1 MLSYREYNVLKEPNH
16 GSGRIQTRP
25 NNFFILGSHSML
37 VRLLAV
43 ALIATSL
50 AACSSTKDEEAGG
63 VTVGERMDA
72 GTGGPLDGTG
82 VYGDGSVDGSAIPG
96 SQQDL
101 VNNVGDRVFFAYD
114 SYDLA
119 PEARDTLN
127 RQAEWLNRYP
137 NLAITIEGHSDERG
151 TREYNI
157 ALGDRRATSV
167 KNYLVS
173 MGVAAN
179 RLNTISYGKE
189 QPAVV
194 GSDAASWAQNRRGV
208 TRVQ

>member
-1 MLSYREYNVLKEPNH
+1 ML
-16 GSGRIQTRP
+16 I
-25 NNFFILGSHSML
+25 
-37 VRLLAV
+37 RLLAI
-43 ALIATSL
+43 ALLSTSL
-50 AACSSTKDEEAGG
+50 VACSSTKDEDAGG
-63 VTVGERMDA
+63 VTVGERAD
-72 GTGGPLDGTG
+72 GGYGANGGSG
-82 VYGDGSVDGSAIPG
+82 VYGDGSIDGSVVPG

-101 VNNVGDRVFFAYD
+101 ATNVGDRVFFAYD

-137 NLAITIEGHSDERG
+137 NLAITVEGHSDERG
-151 TREYNI
+151 TREYNL
-157 ALGDRRATSV
+157 ALGDRRATAV

-173 MGVAAN
+173 MGVPSS
-179 RLNTISYGKE
+179 RVNTISYGKE

-194 GSDAASWAQNRRGV
+194 GSDASSWAQNRRGV

>member
-1 MLSYREYNVLKEPNH
+1 MLIRTLA
-16 GSGRIQTRP
+16 IA
-25 NNFFILGSHSML
+25 
-37 VRLLAV
+37 LLAFSV
-43 ALIATSL
+43 
-50 AACSSTKDEEAGG
+50 AACSSTPDSEDGA
-63 VTVGERMDA
+63 VTVGERVDGGMGGA
-72 GTGGPLDGTG
+72 GVDGTG
-82 VYGDGSVDGSAIPG
+82 VYGADGAVDGSVIPG

-101 VNNVGDRVFFAYD
+101 ATNVGDRVFFAYD

-137 NLAITIEGHSDERG
+137 NLAITVEGHADERG
-151 TREYNI
+151 TREYNL

-173 MGVAAN
+173 MGVPAS
-179 RLNTISYGKE
+179 RINTISYGKE

-194 GSDAASWAQNRRGV
+194 GSDASSWAQNRRAV

>member
-1 MLSYREYNVLKEPNH
+1 ML
-16 GSGRIQTRP
+16 I
-25 NNFFILGSHSML
+25 
-37 VRLLAV
+37 RLLAI
-43 ALIATSL
+43 ALLATSL

-63 VTVGERMDA
+63 VTVGERVDG
-72 GTGGPLDGTG
+72 GTGPLDGTG
-82 VYGDGSVDGSAIPG
+82 VYGDGSVSGSAVPG
-96 SQQDL
+96 SQEDL
-101 VNNVGDRVFFAYD
+101 AANVGDRVFFAYD

-127 RQAEWLNRYP
+127 RQVEWLNRYP
-137 NLAITIEGHSDERG
+137 NLQITIEGHSDERG

-157 ALGDRRATSV
+157 ALGDRRATAV

-173 MGVAAN
+173 MGIPAS
-179 RLNTISYGKE
+179 RLSTISYGKE

-194 GSDAASWAQNRRGV
+194 GSDASSWAQNRRGV

>member
-1 MLSYREYNVLKEPNH
+1 ML
-16 GSGRIQTRP
+16 I
-25 NNFFILGSHSML
+25 
-37 VRLLAV
+37 RLLAI
-43 ALIATSL
+43 ALLATSL
-50 AACSSTKDEEAGG
+50 AACNSTPDEEAGG
-63 VTVGERMDA
+63 VTVGERADGQ
-72 GTGGPLDGTG
+72 GTYGDGTSA
-82 VYGDGSVDGSAIPG
+82 YGDGSVSGTAVPG
-96 SQQDL
+96 SQEDL
-101 VNNVGDRVFFAYD
+101 AANVGDRVFFAYD

-127 RQAEWLNRYP
+127 RQVEWLNRYP

-157 ALGDRRATSV
+157 ALGDRRATAV

-173 MGVAAN
+173 MGVPAS

>member
-1 MLSYREYNVLKEPNH
+1 ML
-16 GSGRIQTRP
+16 I
-25 NNFFILGSHSML
+25 
-37 VRLLAV
+37 RLLAI
-43 ALIATSL
+43 ALLTVTV
-50 AACSSTKDEEAGG
+50 AACSSTKDEAADG
-63 VTVGERMDA
+63 VTVGERTDGQGAM
-72 GTGGPLDGTG
+72 DGTG
-82 VYGDGSVDGSAIPG
+82 VYGDGSVDGSVVPG

-101 VNNVGDRVFFAYD
+101 ATNVGDRVFFAYD

-127 RQAEWLNRYP
+127 RQTEWLNRYP
-137 NLAITIEGHSDERG
+137 NLNITIEGHSDERG

-157 ALGDRRATSV
+157 ALGDRRATAV

-173 MGVAAN
+173 QGVSAA

-194 GSDAASWAQNRRGV
+194 GADAASWAQNRRGV
-208 TRVQ
+208 TRVE

>member
-1 MLSYREYNVLKEPNH
+1 
-16 GSGRIQTRP
+16 
-25 NNFFILGSHSML
+25 ML
-37 VRLLAV
+37 VRLLTI
-43 ALIATSL
+43 ALLTVSV
-50 AACSSTKDEEAGG
+50 AACSSTKDEEGGG
-63 VTVGERMDA
+63 VTVGERMD
-72 GTGGPLDGTG
+72 GQGGPLDGTG
-82 VYGDGSVDGSAIPG
+82 VYGDGSVDGSVIPG

-101 VNNVGDRVFFAYD
+101 ATNVGDRVFFAYD

-137 NLAITIEGHSDERG
+137 NLAITVEGHSDERG

-167 KNYLVS
+167 KNYLTS
-173 MGVAAN
+173 MGVPAS
-179 RLNTISYGKE
+179 RVNTISYGKE

-194 GSDAASWAQNRRGV
+194 GADASSWAQNRRGV

>member
-1 MLSYREYNVLKEPNH
+1 ML
-16 GSGRIQTRP
+16 I
-25 NNFFILGSHSML
+25 
-37 VRLLAV
+37 RLLAI
-43 ALIATSL
+43 ALL
-50 AACSSTKDEEAGG
+50 AASVTACSSTKDEATGDA
-63 VTVGERMDA
+63 VTVGERAD
-72 GTGGPLDGTG
+72 GQGPLDGTG
-82 VYGDGSVDGSAIPG
+82 VYGSNGSIDGSVIPG

-101 VNNVGDRVFFAYD
+101 ATNVGDRVFFAYD

-127 RQAEWLNRYP
+127 RQVEWLNRYP
-137 NLAITIEGHSDERG
+137 NLSITIEGHSDERG

-157 ALGDRRATSV
+157 ALGDRRATAV

-173 MGVAAN
+173 QGVSSA

-189 QPAVV
+189 RPAVV

-208 TRVQ
+208 TTVQ

>member
-1 MLSYREYNVLKEPNH
+1 
-16 GSGRIQTRP
+16 
-25 NNFFILGSHSML
+25 ML
-37 VRLLAV
+37 VRLLAI
-43 ALIATSL
+43 ALLATTM
-50 AACSSTKDEEAGG
+50 AACSSTPDEEGG
-63 VTVGERMDA
+63 AVTVGERTD
-72 GTGGPLDGTG
+72 GYGSGPLDGTG

-101 VNNVGDRVFFAYD
+101 ATNVGDRVFFAYD

-137 NLAITIEGHSDERG
+137 NLSITIEGHSDERG

-157 ALGDRRATSV
+157 ALGDRRATAV

-173 MGVAAN
+173 MGVGSS